1 MKANQTNTSKRGGK
15 GGGSG
20 GGSGGRGGKSASKT
34 AAKPT
39 GKTAAKSAPKSAPN
53 TAGQMSRKTLPGTNA
68 PPTTGGVKK
77 PRRYKPGSKIFLL
90 CVLPLRY

>member
-39 GKTAAKSAPKSAPN
+39 GKTAAKSAPN

>member
-39 GKTAAKSAPKSAPN
+39 GKTAAKSAPN

-77 PRRYKPGSKIFLL
+77 PRRYTPGSKIFLL

>member
-39 GKTAAKSAPKSAPN
+39 GKTAAKSAPN

-77 PRRYKPGSKIFLL
+77 HRRYKPGSKIFLL